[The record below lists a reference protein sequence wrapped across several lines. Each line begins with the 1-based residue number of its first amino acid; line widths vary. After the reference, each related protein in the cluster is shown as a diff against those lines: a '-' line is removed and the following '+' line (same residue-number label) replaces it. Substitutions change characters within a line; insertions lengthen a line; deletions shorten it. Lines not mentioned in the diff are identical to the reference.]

1 MPGDFHRSLNLAQ
14 AAAVGLYE
22 ALRQTRAGE
31 LAPLDCVLIR
41 HSAWH
46 KQP

>member
-22 ALRQTRAGE
+22 ALRQTSG
-31 LAPLDCVLIR
+31 
-41 HSAWH
+41 W
-46 KQP
+46 